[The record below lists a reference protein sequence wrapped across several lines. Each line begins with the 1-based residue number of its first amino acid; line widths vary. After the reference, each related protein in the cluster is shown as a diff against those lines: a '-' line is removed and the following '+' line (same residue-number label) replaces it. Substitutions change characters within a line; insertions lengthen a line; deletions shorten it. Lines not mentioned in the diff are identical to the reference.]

1 MPKIRKILKW
11 TFLSILLLI
20 VIGVGIVF
28 INGYSMYKEA
38 VSATPL
44 QEKVES
50 IRVSEGYCDIDDV
63 APDLLTALISVE
75 DKRFY
80 THIGIDP
87 IASVKATLIN
97 LINMEITGGGSTI
110 TQQLAKNMYFTQER
124 TYTRKVAELLVA
136 FDLERMYEKKDILEL
151 YLNIIYFG
159 HGQTGITAACSYYF
173 DCLPSELSFDQ
184 VLYIAGL
191 PQAPS
196 IYSVDDVKAEQ
207 RAKQVL
213 EAMIKNGYEYE
224 PQEG

>member
-11 TFLSILLLI
+11 AFLSILLLI

-50 IRVSEGYCDIDDV
+50 IRASEGYCDIDDI

-87 IASVKATLIN
+87 IASAKATLIN
-97 LINMEITGGGSTI
+97 IINMEITGGGSTI

-136 FDLERMYEKKDILEL
+136 FDLERLYEKEDILEL

-159 HGQTGITAACSYYF
+159 QGQTGITAACKHYF
-173 DCLPSELSFDQ
+173 DCLPSELSFEQ

-196 IYSVDDVKAEQ
+196 VYSADDVKAEQ